1 MRYRKLSDLQRDV
14 ETFSGSWELSPEHEL
29 VYKERRRQTMDHRL
43 QTAAT
48 ENPPAEKQA
57 SFKASIVSAEPDALV
72 VSVTVQEDEKRITTG
87 LVKLS
92 GKWELDSKNRITFS
106 VKRGLDRYDKLTFQ
120 GAWEINDNFQV
131 TYAFSTQQVLEGK
144 GKKRR
149 RVTKVLQELV
159 FEGEWDIS
167 DKHCLTYLIGVDSE
181 SSFRF
186 RGTFETSSILAKKG
200 EIRYQA
206 VPTPINWSEAEIGA
220 ALATIKKKKTKASA
234 GIEYKTSRG
243 VKKRL
248 TQTITF
254 FGKWKLSDDLALS
267 FELERADG
275 RRSEIKVV
283 PILSNCSEAEIGATL
298 TTVRKKKI
306 KVSVGADMN
315 LKKLQGSGIRRLLPD
330 EISVDLTSKE
340 GDPLGVEVVLT
351 KDLFDGNARTFIR
364 FRESLKETA
373 VEAGV
378 RIPW

>member
-29 VYKERRRQTMDHRL
+29 VYKERRRGPNGLT
-43 QTAAT
+43 TKEAT
-48 ENPPAEKQA
+48 IKGSLVA
-57 SFKASIVSAEPDALV
+57 AEPDALV
-72 VSVTVQEDEKRITTG
+72 VSVTVQESDPNPQRIGTVSARAGRSRPIRRVVTG

-106 VKRGLDRYDKLTFQ
+106 IGKSFAIAQDRGSLGKAREPGKLTFQ

-206 VPTPINWSEAEIGA
+206 
-220 ALATIKKKKTKASA
+220 

-243 VKKRL
+243 AKKRL

-254 FGKWKLSDDLALS
+254 FGKWKLSDDLALF

-275 RRSEIKVV
+275 KRSEF
-283 PILSNCSEAEIGATL
+283 
-298 TTVRKKKI
+298 R
-306 KVSVGADMN
+306 VGTEFN
-315 LKKLQGSGIRRLLPD
+315 LKKLQGPGIRRLLPD

-351 KDLFDGNARTFIR
+351 KDLFDGNARTFVR